1 MSIATPALAAND
13 YEVIRATTGADA
25 MKRIAAEA
33 PDVVVLDLGLPDLN
47 GNDVIARVRE
57 WSDVPVVVLSARD
70 REAEKIEARRGRLRQ
85 QAL

>member
-1 MSIATPALAAND
+1 
-13 YEVIRATTGADA
+13 

-47 GNDVIARVRE
+47 GNDVIARLRE